1 MSSFRHKGLNE
12 KGMNQSCLY
21 TLGMLQNVQQH
32 SEVQPLN
39 RFCSFFFSLL
49 LRQHAEV

>member
-32 SEVQPLN
+32 FGLRPLS
-39 RFCSFFFSLL
+39 RFRRLFFSFL